1 MNPYTGTPYT
11 GTYGSPVPLYPSASQ
26 GIGYSHGHGGGYPN
40 AGFGHGSPGYA
51 TQVYGQPLPQVPGGV
66 PKGNGTGFADGYV
79 RHHTQTSGGAAAV
92 SPAGYSDG
100 YGRPQVPVAGAG
112 VSAGEGM
119 THYGGGGRGVSPINA
134 ARTGS
139 IP

>member
-1 MNPYTGTPYT
+1 M
-11 GTYGSPVPLYPSASQ
+11 YPSASQ
-26 GIGYSHGHGGGYPN
+26 GIGYGHGQGAGYPN
-40 AGFGHGSPGYA
+40 AVFGYGSSGY
-51 TQVYGQPLPQVPGGV
+51 TTHVYAQPLPQVPGGA
-66 PKGNGTGFADGYV
+66 PKGNGTGVADGYA
-79 RHHTQTSGGAAAV
+79 RHHAQASSGAAAL